1 MRTWLIPVRST
12 SDTPPIVGGMVD
24 PRKAALLVV
33 DIQNDYWLP
42 PREPRERFVQNVRSL
57 LELAR
62 ESGMLV
68 VHVQHA
74 RRGAGKGGFQPGTP
88 GFEIHECA
96 APLASEPRV
105 VKHTASSFYETELDD
120 ILRAAGIEVVV
131 VCGMQTQKCCDTTAR
146 AAKARGYRCIVMRD
160 AVETFDVTGPDGA
173 VVDRDEIARVTFA
186 TLHNG
191 FAEVLGLADLAAL
204 LPAAVPG

>member
-1 MRTWLIPVRST
+1 ML
-12 SDTPPIVGGMVD
+12 D
-24 PRKAALLVV
+24 PEKTALLLV

-42 PREPRERFVQNVRSL
+42 PREPRDRFVRSVQAL

-62 ESGMLV
+62 ESGTLV

-74 RRGAGKGGFQPGTP
+74 RREPGKGGFQQGTP
-88 GFEIHECA
+88 GFEIHPA
-96 APLASEPRV
+96 VAPVPGEPRV
-105 VKHTASSFYETELDD
+105 VKHTASSFHETELDA
-120 ILRAAGIEVVV
+120 ILKVAGIDTVV

-146 AAKARGYRCIVMRD
+146 AAKALGYRCYFVTD
-160 AVETFDVTGPDGA
+160 AVETFDLTGPDGQ

-191 FAEVLGLADLAAL
+191 FAEVVSLEAL
-204 LPAAVPG
+204 KRLVELPALA